1 MNDFA
6 ARSFAASED
15 APEFAPDLPA
25 DSTPAIDL
33 VRLARQC
40 LGDQDLERELLVLFE
55 RQAARAIG
63 RLAGAPSGDFK
74 LRADLAH
81 TLKGSALAVGAQ
93 RVAEAAARVETLCS
107 EQAGDAT
114 LAAALASLAAAV
126 SEAREAIARLAI

>member
-6 ARSFAASED
+6 ATGFATSED
-15 APEFAPDLPA
+15 LPDL
-25 DSTPAIDL
+25 SPAIDL

-40 LGDQDLERELLVLFE
+40 LGDQELERELLALFE

-63 RLAGAPSGDFK
+63 RMTSAANDDFK

-93 RVAEAAARVETLCS
+93 RVAEAAARVETLCE
-107 EQAGDAT
+107 EQAGAAT
-114 LAAALASLAAAV
+114 LAAAVASLAGAV
-126 SEAREAIARLAI
+126 SEAREAIVKLAV

>member
-6 ARSFAASED
+6 ARSFAMSEEATRRAGD
-15 APEFAPDLPA
+15 TP
-25 DSTPAIDL
+25 PAIDL

-55 RQAARAIG
+55 RQAARAVG
-63 RLAGAPSGDFK
+63 RLADAKASDFR

-93 RVAEAAARVETLCS
+93 RVAVAAALIETLCA
-107 EQAGDAT
+107 EQAGEAT

-126 SEAREAIARLAI
+126 SEAREAIVRLAI